1 MVGHCFLKEKIL
13 LFLRYDTL
21 INLFANF
28 VIHNS
33 RKMLG
38 LLELLLE
45 LMIKVENLKVS
56 IFVQQRVKD
65 VPMNLEGHMVVNIL
79 LIQVIFG
86 FIIVNMES
94 MILKHLLKQLL

>member
-1 MVGHCFLKEKIL
+1 
-13 LFLRYDTL
+13 
-21 INLFANF
+21 
-28 VIHNS
+28 
-33 RKMLG
+33 
-38 LLELLLE
+38 
-45 LMIKVENLKVS
+45 MIKVENLKVS

-94 MILKHLLKQLL
+94 MILKHLYKTIALDEWAHVKA